1 MNASTPIVELA
12 ALGESARWEP
22 AWREL
27 AGRAEPNVFCDPA
40 FVLPALRRL
49 GGRREIALVLVWRDL
64 SRAKLGGVA
73 AIEAP
78 RLGAGLAR
86 VWRSEQAALGAAM
99 FCREAA
105 SQALEAL
112 ISWLGIRWPRSAGL
126 IFPLVDPG
134 GDFTQVAQNLG
145 RTELFHPQRRAAQ
158 NFSGGAPALG
168 ANGKRRKEWG
178 RLERRLAERGRL
190 ETRVGAD
197 DRAIERFLALEVLG
211 WKGARGTALAADS
224 RRGVFAREM
233 LANFSRAGE
242 LRIHE
247 LTLDGAAIAAGVE
260 LRAARR
266 AFFWKIAYDE
276 TYAAFSP
283 GVLLTRAL
291 TTRLAEDGA
300 VDLIDSCA
308 EPGHQMIERVWA
320 DRLDFVDLA
329 VARADGPY
337 FAASLAAE
345 RARLNLRERIKSV
358 ALRFLGRKS
367 S

>member
-1 MNASTPIVELA
+1 MNALPPIVELA
-12 ALGESARWEP
+12 ALGESARWAP

-27 AGRAEPNVFCDPA
+27 AGRAEPNVFGDPA
-40 FVLPALRRL
+40 FVLPALRHL
-49 GGRREIALVLVWRDL
+49 GGRRDIALVLVWRDEKRAEL
-64 SRAKLGGVA
+64 SGVA

-78 RLGAGLAR
+78 RFGAGLAR

-99 FCREAA
+99 FGREKTA
-105 SQALEAL
+105 QALEAL
-112 ISWLGIRWPRSAGL
+112 IFWLGKRWPRSAGL

-134 GDFTQVAQNLG
+134 GRFTQAAQNLG
-145 RTELFHPQRRAAQ
+145 RTELFHRQSRAAQ
-158 NFSGGAPALG
+158 NFGGGAPALG
-168 ANGKRRKEWG
+168 ANGKRRKEWS

-190 ETRVGAD
+190 ETRVGAED
-197 DRAIERFLALEVLG
+197 QAIARFLALEVLG

-224 RRGVFAREM
+224 RRVAFAREM
-233 LANFSRAGE
+233 LGNFSRAGQ
-242 LRIHE
+242 LRIHQ

-276 TYAAFSP
+276 TYAAYSP

-300 VDLIDSCA
+300 VDLVDSCA
-308 EPGHQMIERVWA
+308 APGHQMIERVWA

-329 VARADGPY
+329 VARAAGPY

-358 ALRFLGRKS
+358 ALSFVGRTRS
-367 S
+367 

>member
-1 MNASTPIVELA
+1 MNAFLPHVELA

-27 AGRAEPNVFCDPA
+27 ARGAEPNVFGDPA
-40 FVLPALRRL
+40 FVLPALRHL
-49 GGRREIALVLVWRDL
+49 SGRRDIALVLVWRDEKR
-64 SRAKLGGVA
+64 SQLGGVA

-78 RLGAGLAR
+78 RFGAGLAR
-86 VWRSEQAALGAAM
+86 VWRCEQAALGAAT

-105 SQALEAL
+105 AEALEAL

-126 IFPLVDPG
+126 IFPFVDPG
-134 GDFTQVAQNLG
+134 ESFTQTAQKLG

-158 NFSGGAPALG
+158 IFSDGAAPLL
-168 ANGKRRKEWG
+168 ANAKRRKEWG

-190 ETRVGAD
+190 ETRVAAD
-197 DRAIERFLALEVLG
+197 GEAIERFLALEAKG
-211 WKGARGTALAADS
+211 WKGARATALAADS
-224 RRGVFAREM
+224 RRGAFAREM
-233 LANFSRAGE
+233 LAKFSRAGQ

-247 LTLDGAAIAAGVE
+247 LTLDGAAIGAGVE

-266 AFFWKIAYDE
+266 SFFWKIAYDE
-276 TYAAFSP
+276 TYAAYSP

-291 TTRLAEDGA
+291 TAKLAEEGA
-300 VDLIDSCA
+300 IDLADSCA
-308 EPGHQMIERVWA
+308 QPGHAMIERLWS

-329 VARADGPY
+329 VARVDGPY

-345 RARLNLRERIKSV
+345 RARLNMREGVKTV
-358 ALRFLGRKS
+358 ALSLLGRKRS
-367 S
+367 